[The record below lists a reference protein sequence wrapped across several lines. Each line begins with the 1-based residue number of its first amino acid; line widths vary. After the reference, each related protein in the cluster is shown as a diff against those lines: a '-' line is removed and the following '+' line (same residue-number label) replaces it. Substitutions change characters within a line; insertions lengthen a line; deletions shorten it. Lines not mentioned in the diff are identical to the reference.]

1 MINFNDTKAVFA
13 HKSNFELRKSYYL
26 FSILQHSLLV
36 KIGSLL
42 LKISFFLRLPVK
54 KLIKM
59 TIFNQFCGGENIKDC
74 TRKINK
80 LSEFRIGTILDYSV
94 EEKENE
100 NLAEGKLEIDD
111 PIDIEKKENEE
122 IKIIQKYMPLQID
135 DSKINSILDEAIK
148 ETDSVQIR
156 DMGKVMS
163 FLKDNYS
170 GQMDFGKV
178 SGMLK
183 DKLKS

>member
-1 MINFNDTKAVFA
+1 M
-13 HKSNFELRKSYYL
+13 
-26 FSILQHSLLV
+26 LLDLI
-36 KIGSLL
+36 KED
-42 LKISFFLRLPVK
+42 LKIAMKAKDSLTVSTLRMVTSAIK
-54 KLIKM
+54 NVEINNRASDSSGSINESEIIQLISKM
-59 TIFNQFCGGENIKDC
+59 IKQRKESAEIFSTSDRKD
-74 TRKINK
+74 
-80 LSEFRIGTILDYSV
+80 L
-94 EEKENE
+94 
-100 NLAEGKLEIDD
+100 
-111 PIDIEKKENEE
+111 EKKENDE

-135 DSKINSILDEAIK
+135 DSKINLILDEAIK

>member
-1 MINFNDTKAVFA
+1 M
-13 HKSNFELRKSYYL
+13 
-26 FSILQHSLLV
+26 LLDLI
-36 KIGSLL
+36 KED
-42 LKISFFLRLPVK
+42 LKIAMKAKDSLTVSTLRMVTSAIK
-54 KLIKM
+54 NVEINNRASDSSGSINESEIIQLISKM
-59 TIFNQFCGGENIKDC
+59 IKQRKESAEIFSTSDRKD
-74 TRKINK
+74 
-80 LSEFRIGTILDYSV
+80 L
-94 EEKENE
+94 
-100 NLAEGKLEIDD
+100 
-111 PIDIEKKENEE
+111 EKKENDE

-135 DSKINSILDEAIK
+135 DSKINSILDEAIE

>member
-1 MINFNDTKAVFA
+1 MLLDIIKEDLTTGMKGKDILTVSTLRMVTSAIKNIEINNRASDSPGPINESEIIQLISKMIKQ
-13 HKSNFELRKSYYL
+13 RKESAEI
-26 FSILQHSLLV
+26 FSTSGREDL
-36 KIGSLL
+36 
-42 LKISFFLRLPVK
+42 
-54 KLIKM
+54 
-59 TIFNQFCGGENIKDC
+59 
-74 TRKINK
+74 
-80 LSEFRIGTILDYSV
+80 
-94 EEKENE
+94 
-100 NLAEGKLEIDD
+100 
-111 PIDIEKKENEE
+111 EKKENEE

>member
-1 MINFNDTKAVFA
+1 
-13 HKSNFELRKSYYL
+13 
-26 FSILQHSLLV
+26 
-36 KIGSLL
+36 
-42 LKISFFLRLPVK
+42 
-54 KLIKM
+54 
-59 TIFNQFCGGENIKDC
+59 
-74 TRKINK
+74 
-80 LSEFRIGTILDYSV
+80 
-94 EEKENE
+94 
-100 NLAEGKLEIDD
+100 
-111 PIDIEKKENEE
+111 
-122 IKIIQKYMPLQID
+122 MPLQID

>member
-1 MINFNDTKAVFA
+1 MIKQ
-13 HKSNFELRKSYYL
+13 RKESAEI
-26 FSILQHSLLV
+26 FSTSD
-36 KIGSLL
+36 
-42 LKISFFLRLPVK
+42 R
-54 KLIKM
+54 
-59 TIFNQFCGGENIKDC
+59 KD
-74 TRKINK
+74 
-80 LSEFRIGTILDYSV
+80 L
-94 EEKENE
+94 
-100 NLAEGKLEIDD
+100 
-111 PIDIEKKENEE
+111 EKKENEE

>member
-1 MINFNDTKAVFA
+1 M
-13 HKSNFELRKSYYL
+13 
-26 FSILQHSLLV
+26 LLDLI
-36 KIGSLL
+36 KED
-42 LKISFFLRLPVK
+42 LKIAMKAKDSLTVSTLRMVTSAIKNVEINNRASDSPGSINESEIIQ
-54 KLIKM
+54 LISKM
-59 TIFNQFCGGENIKDC
+59 IKQRKESAEIFSTSDRKD
-74 TRKINK
+74 
-80 LSEFRIGTILDYSV
+80 L
-94 EEKENE
+94 
-100 NLAEGKLEIDD
+100 
-111 PIDIEKKENEE
+111 EKKENDE

>member
-1 MINFNDTKAVFA
+1 M
-13 HKSNFELRKSYYL
+13 
-26 FSILQHSLLV
+26 LLDLI
-36 KIGSLL
+36 KED
-42 LKISFFLRLPVK
+42 LKIAMKAKDSLTVSTLRMVTSAIKNIEINNRASDSPGPINESEIIQ
-54 KLIKM
+54 LISKM
-59 TIFNQFCGGENIKDC
+59 IKQRKESAEIFSTSDRKD
-74 TRKINK
+74 
-80 LSEFRIGTILDYSV
+80 L
-94 EEKENE
+94 
-100 NLAEGKLEIDD
+100 
-111 PIDIEKKENEE
+111 EKKENDE

>member
-1 MINFNDTKAVFA
+1 M
-13 HKSNFELRKSYYL
+13 
-26 FSILQHSLLV
+26 LLDLI
-36 KIGSLL
+36 KED
-42 LKISFFLRLPVK
+42 LKIAMKAKDSLTVSTLRMVTSAIK
-54 KLIKM
+54 NVEINNSASDSSGSINESEIIQLISKM
-59 TIFNQFCGGENIKDC
+59 IKQRKESAEIFSTSGRKD
-74 TRKINK
+74 
-80 LSEFRIGTILDYSV
+80 L
-94 EEKENE
+94 
-100 NLAEGKLEIDD
+100 
-111 PIDIEKKENEE
+111 EKKENDE

>member
-1 MINFNDTKAVFA
+1 M
-13 HKSNFELRKSYYL
+13 
-26 FSILQHSLLV
+26 LLDLI
-36 KIGSLL
+36 KED
-42 LKISFFLRLPVK
+42 LKIAMKGKDILTVSTLRMVTSAIK
-54 KLIKM
+54 NIEINNRASDSSGSINESEIIQLISKM
-59 TIFNQFCGGENIKDC
+59 IKQRKESAEIFSTSGRKD
-74 TRKINK
+74 
-80 LSEFRIGTILDYSV
+80 L
-94 EEKENE
+94 
-100 NLAEGKLEIDD
+100 
-111 PIDIEKKENEE
+111 EKKENDE

>member
-1 MINFNDTKAVFA
+1 M
-13 HKSNFELRKSYYL
+13 
-26 FSILQHSLLV
+26 LLDLI
-36 KIGSLL
+36 KED
-42 LKISFFLRLPVK
+42 LKIAMKAKDSLTVSTLRMVTSAIK
-54 KLIKM
+54 NVEINNRASDSSGSINESEIIQLISKM
-59 TIFNQFCGGENIKDC
+59 IKQRKESAEIFSTSDRKD
-74 TRKINK
+74 
-80 LSEFRIGTILDYSV
+80 L
-94 EEKENE
+94 
-100 NLAEGKLEIDD
+100 
-111 PIDIEKKENEE
+111 EKKENDE

>member
-1 MINFNDTKAVFA
+1 M
-13 HKSNFELRKSYYL
+13 
-26 FSILQHSLLV
+26 LLDLI
-36 KIGSLL
+36 KED
-42 LKISFFLRLPVK
+42 LKIAMKAKDSLTVSTLRMVTSAIK
-54 KLIKM
+54 NVEINNRASDSSGSINESEIIQLISKM
-59 TIFNQFCGGENIKDC
+59 IKQRKESAEIFSTSGRKD
-74 TRKINK
+74 
-80 LSEFRIGTILDYSV
+80 L
-94 EEKENE
+94 
-100 NLAEGKLEIDD
+100 
-111 PIDIEKKENEE
+111 EKKENDE

-135 DSKINSILDEAIK
+135 DSKINSILDEAIE

>member
-1 MINFNDTKAVFA
+1 M
-13 HKSNFELRKSYYL
+13 
-26 FSILQHSLLV
+26 LLDLI
-36 KIGSLL
+36 KED
-42 LKISFFLRLPVK
+42 LKIAMKAKDSLTVSTLRMVTSAIKNVEINNRVSDSSGPINESEIIQ
-54 KLIKM
+54 LISKM
-59 TIFNQFCGGENIKDC
+59 IKQRKESAEIFSTSGRED
-74 TRKINK
+74 
-80 LSEFRIGTILDYSV
+80 L
-94 EEKENE
+94 
-100 NLAEGKLEIDD
+100 
-111 PIDIEKKENEE
+111 EKKENDE

-148 ETDSVQIR
+148 ETDSIQIR

>member
-1 MINFNDTKAVFA
+1 MKAKDSLTVSTLRMVTSAIKNVEINNRASDSSGSINESEIIQLISKMIKQ
-13 HKSNFELRKSYYL
+13 RKESAEI
-26 FSILQHSLLV
+26 FSTSD
-36 KIGSLL
+36 
-42 LKISFFLRLPVK
+42 R
-54 KLIKM
+54 
-59 TIFNQFCGGENIKDC
+59 KD
-74 TRKINK
+74 
-80 LSEFRIGTILDYSV
+80 L
-94 EEKENE
+94 
-100 NLAEGKLEIDD
+100 
-111 PIDIEKKENEE
+111 EKKENDE

-183 DKLKS
+183 NKLKS

>member
-1 MINFNDTKAVFA
+1 M
-13 HKSNFELRKSYYL
+13 
-26 FSILQHSLLV
+26 LLD
-36 KIGSLL
+36 
-42 LKISFFLRLPVK
+42 
-54 KLIKM
+54 LIKEDLKVAM
-59 TIFNQFCGGENIKDC
+59 KAKDSLTVSTLRMVTSAIKNVEINNRASDSSGPINESEIIQLISKMIKQRKESAEIFSTSGRKD
-74 TRKINK
+74 
-80 LSEFRIGTILDYSV
+80 L
-94 EEKENE
+94 
-100 NLAEGKLEIDD
+100 
-111 PIDIEKKENEE
+111 EKKENDE

-148 ETDSVQIR
+148 VTDSVQIR
-156 DMGKVMS
+156 DIGKVMS

>member
-1 MINFNDTKAVFA
+1 M
-13 HKSNFELRKSYYL
+13 
-26 FSILQHSLLV
+26 LLDLI
-36 KIGSLL
+36 KED
-42 LKISFFLRLPVK
+42 LKIAMKAKDSLTVSTLRMVTSAIKNVEINNRASDNSGPINESEIIQ
-54 KLIKM
+54 LISKM
-59 TIFNQFCGGENIKDC
+59 IKQRKESAEIFSTSGRKD
-74 TRKINK
+74 
-80 LSEFRIGTILDYSV
+80 L
-94 EEKENE
+94 
-100 NLAEGKLEIDD
+100 
-111 PIDIEKKENEE
+111 EKKENDE

-148 ETDSVQIR
+148 ETDSIQIR